1 MTAYYNEFD
10 PFAAQWL
17 RNLID
22 AGHIAPGV
30 VDDRSIADVTASDLT
45 GFTQCHFFAGIGGWS
60 YALRLAGIPDDFPC
74 WTGSPPCQPFSVA
87 GKQLGQ
93 LDERHLAPTFMRL
106 VDQCR
111 PPVLFGEQV
120 AAAIGKH
127 WLDDL
132 FTELERQGYACG
144 AAVLPAASV
153 GAPHKRDRLFFG
165 AALLEHASSLGRFKG
180 GIGNNRAYD
189 GQQPAAVGKSG
200 SMADA
205 YSKQFHGRG
214 NFREGRRLES
224 ANCGYAGEFK
234 PYSSWFGVCWHPDC
248 RDSDRNYCDCDTRGA
263 PDGWEW
269 DSDEGWIRLGDA
281 SSARSQVG
289 CGESGKVAISQG
301 WEDAKRFS
309 GLSSLSG
316 VMAYGDHD
324 RQYSGCRRGRS
335 GQPSCSRN
343 HTGRNGE
350 TDAASAHHSFWSD
363 ADWLGCRDG
372 KFRPVES
379 GSFPLVD
386 GISNIMDDLRTLE
399 ISVINEIEHHANTC
413 KTDTRQILSA
423 LRDALQQ
430 EASRQTQRF
439 GMLFKLYAPEILL
452 SFVLC
457 ISAAC
462 ESRANGSCIK
472 EANKQHCRELLR
484 MLRLWG
490 KFSSSPRRWESYE
503 PSARELADPLFTL
516 SLILARH
523 VETYWLKTLQAHAA
537 SNRVGMLRGFGNA
550 IVPQVAAEFV
560 TAFMGCL

>member
-30 VDDRSIADVTASDLT
+30 VDDRSITDVTASDLA

-87 GKQLGQ
+87 GKRLGSG
-93 LDERHLAPTFMRL
+93 DPRHLAPAFL
-106 VDQCR
+106 DLIAQHR
-111 PPVLFGEQV
+111 PSILFSEQV
-120 AAAIGKH
+120 AAAISKH
-127 WLDDL
+127 WLDAL
-132 FTELERQGYACG
+132 FIELEEQGYACG

-180 GIGNNRAYD
+180 GNGNYRTHD
-189 GQQPAAVGKSG
+189 GQQPVTVGKSG
-200 SMADA
+200 SMAYA
-205 YSKQFHGRG
+205 HSKQFNGCG
-214 NFREGRRLES
+214 NIREGGRLES
-224 ANCGYAGEFK
+224 SNCGYAGEFK

-269 DSDEGWIRLGDA
+269 DSDEGWIKLGDA

-289 CGESGKVAISQG
+289 VGESGKVAISQG

-324 RQYSGCRRGRS
+324 RQCAGCRRGRS

-343 HTGRNGE
+343 HAGRNGE
-350 TDAASAHHSFWSD
+350 ADAASAHNSFWSD

-379 GSFPLVD
+379 GTFPL
-386 GISNIMDDLRTLE
+386 
-399 ISVINEIEHHANTC
+399 
-413 KTDTRQILSA
+413 
-423 LRDALQQ
+423 
-430 EASRQTQRF
+430 
-439 GMLFKLYAPEILL
+439 
-452 SFVLC
+452 
-457 ISAAC
+457 
-462 ESRANGSCIK
+462 ANGVP
-472 EANKQHCRELLR
+472 A
-484 MLRLWG
+484 
-490 KFSSSPRRWESYE
+490 
-503 PSARELADPLFTL
+503 
-516 SLILARH
+516 
-523 VETYWLKTLQAHAA
+523 
-537 SNRVGMLRGFGNA
+537 RVGRLRGYGNA